1 MPDSLKSCINNDVKI
16 TNICEIMPGIGQ
28 IKINNPCQALVY
40 D

>member
-16 TNICEIMPGIGQ
+16 TNICDIMPDIGQ
-28 IKINNPCQALVY
+28 INNPYQALAY